1 MTCIII
7 IIIIIVI
14 VIVIIMT
21 CIPWTRPL
29 VVVTT
34 LSGPMSAQTLVR
46 ENKQTQSRFIIAEG
60 DLGNILTWNF
70 SSVNHTL
77 PSMIIPATKLQH
89 RVSASKKY
97 VISRFLNFY
106 KNVTFFGTWDW
117 LSLTRIQYETFLLLE
132 SCTNLN
138 IIYSQIFTFPIIIP
152 PSDITPTTPSTN
164 IHH

>member
-46 ENKQTQSRFIIAEG
+46 ENKQTQSSLIIAEG

-70 SSVNHTL
+70 SSVNRTL

-106 KNVTFFGTWDW
+106 KNVTFFGTWDSVW
-117 LSLTRIQYETFLLLE
+117 HGSNMRLFS
-132 SCTNLN
+132 SWNHV
-138 IIYSQIFTFPIIIP
+138 QI
-152 PSDITPTTPSTN
+152 STSF
-164 IHH
+164 ILKYLHSP